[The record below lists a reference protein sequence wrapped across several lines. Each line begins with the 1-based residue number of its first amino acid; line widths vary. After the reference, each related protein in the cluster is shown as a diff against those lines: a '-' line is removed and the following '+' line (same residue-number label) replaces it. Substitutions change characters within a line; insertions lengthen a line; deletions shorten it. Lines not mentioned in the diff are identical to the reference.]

1 MRKLI
6 RRTAA
11 LTLALVTLAA
21 GSVRADVVQRGAS
34 AATTAAATESDTSGG
49 AVVDQNAVGTA
60 ETAASQ
66 SSTAAV
72 QATTAAASHG
82 SGVNS
87 GAAKVVTSTLF
98 GGDELML
105 VAPRSASQ
113 MMSFVVTTKAG
124 KVLVFD
130 GGTEHD
136 TEHLKEVLRAKG
148 GHVTAWFIT
157 HPHSDH
163 VGALTKILQD
173 PNSGIKIDAVYYNF
187 QPQEW
192 YNTNEAY
199 RADMV
204 AQCRSAIETLPE
216 SARHT
221 VHKGDNIPIDDITVH
236 VMNDPYLSSVNSI
249 NNSSVAYRLDVSGR
263 KILFLGDMGV
273 QAGNQLVADYANNP
287 GALRADIV
295 QMAHHGQQGVG
306 RNVYEMVK
314 PEICLWPTPLWLWEN
329 NNGGGLNS
337 GNWRTLE
344 VRGWMRQLGV
354 KTHVVAKDGDQVL
367 R

>member
-34 AATTAAATESDTSGG
+34 AATTAAATESGTSGG

-148 GHVTAWFIT
+148 SHVTAWFIT

-173 PNSGIKIDAVYYNF
+173 PNSGIKINAVYYNF

>member
-1 MRKLI
+1 MRKLL

-11 LTLALVTLAA
+11 LTLALLTFAA
-21 GSVRADVVQRGAS
+21 GTVRADVVQRGAS
-34 AATTAAATESDTSGG
+34 AATTAA
-49 AVVDQNAVGTA
+49 VQA
-60 ETAASQ
+60 ETAADGGTVVDQ
-66 SSTAAV
+66 SAV
-72 QATTAAASHG
+72 GVSESTTATVTQAVASHG
-82 SGVNS
+82 SGVNT
-87 GAAKVVTSTLF
+87 GEVKVVTSTLF

-113 MMSFVVTTKAG
+113 MMSFVVTTKSG
-124 KVLVFD
+124 KVIVFD

-148 GHVTAWFIT
+148 GRVSAWFIT

-173 PNSGIKIDAVYYNF
+173 TNSGITIDAIYYNF

-221 VHKGDNIPIDDITVH
+221 VHKGDNIAIDDVTVN
-236 VMNDPYLSSVNSI
+236 VMNL
-249 NNSSVAYRLDVSGR
+249 R
-263 KILFLGDMGV
+263 GD
-273 QAGNQLVADYANNP
+273 
-287 GALRADIV
+287 
-295 QMAHHGQQGVG
+295 
-306 RNVYEMVK
+306 
-314 PEICLWPTPLWLWEN
+314 
-329 NNGGGLNS
+329 
-337 GNWRTLE
+337 
-344 VRGWMRQLGV
+344 
-354 KTHVVAKDGDQVL
+354 
-367 R
+367 

>member
-1 MRKLI
+1 MRKLL

-11 LTLALVTLAA
+11 LTLALLTFAA
-21 GSVRADVVQRGAS
+21 GTVRADVVQRGAS
-34 AATTAAATESDTSGG
+34 AATTAAVQAETAADGG
-49 AVVDQNAVGTA
+49 AVVDQSAVGVS
-60 ETAASQ
+60 ES
-66 SSTAAV
+66 
-72 QATTAAASHG
+72 TTATVTQAVASHG
-82 SGVNS
+82 SGVNT
-87 GAAKVVTSTLF
+87 GEVKVVTSTLF

-113 MMSFVVTTKAG
+113 MMSFVVTTKSG
-124 KVLVFD
+124 KVIVFD

-148 GHVTAWFIT
+148 GRVSAWFIT

-173 PNSGIKIDAVYYNF
+173 ANSGITIDAVYYNF
-187 QPQEW
+187 QPQER

-221 VHKGDNIPIDDITVH
+221 VHKGDNIAIDDVTVN

-249 NNSSVAYRLDVSGR
+249 NNSSIAYRLDVSSR
-263 KILFLGDMGV
+263 RVLFLGDMGV
-273 QAGNQLVADYANNP
+273 QAGNQLVAEYANNP
-287 GALRADIV
+287 GALQADIV

-306 RNVYEMVK
+306 RNVYEVVK
-314 PEICLWPTPLWLWEN
+314 PTICLWPTPIWLWEN